1 MLRGERVPPWL
12 WATGADGAETSSTKQ
27 RLTPGASNRWGV
39 PIPVPRIARRG
50 SVHDG
55 AAESTPRPHRPARID
70 VIAKAAGSSLL
81 VIAAAILS
89 IAALPL
95 WLIAGSIDAG
105 VGQIV
110 AVAAATCTTTSPI
123 GLVAIAWWDAQGR
136 NDQ

>member
-12 WATGADGAETSSTKQ
+12 WATGTDVAETSPTKHVS
-27 RLTPGASNRWGV
+27 TPGASNRWGV
-39 PIPVPRIARRG
+39 SRPLARIGRRG

-55 AAESTPRPHRPARID
+55 AAESALRPPRPARVD
-70 VIAKAAGSSLL
+70 VIAEAAGSSLL
-81 VIAAAILS
+81 VIAAAILA

-95 WLIAGSIDAG
+95 WLVAGSIDAG

-110 AVAAATCTTTSPI
+110 AVAAATCTTTSPV